1 MAIPGQPD
9 LALGR
14 FEDALFRELA
24 HQHDRVDLFV
34 SSKASE
40 INRRL
45 DHLAT
50 NIERFAVKSAS
61 DAENLSPLRRQRRFA
76 KYERDLLQCDT
87 DIHSLSRFCSAQVVA
102 FRKILKK
109 YKKWTGS
116 TTLHTRI
123 NQDVLGNPKS
133 FTRKQFGSLQT
144 KHDEVLNEL
153 RAAEPP
159 LSEPSSPDSLVGA
172 PSMVSHT
179 QRLPRAAIEAP
190 YQQKYWNEYDDASD
204 AGHDDGY
211 AIYVNP
217 NEEPSFPG
225 YEYVAA
231 PFRAVSAWFGKA
243 PSDAPAPESAP
254 LLTGGE
260 SSRAGYMSTSGHTDS
275 EEDGYASSDGI
286 PSYGFEA
293 HYAVFPSVDEQR
305 VAMYRKKTLFWG
317 TIGSLIVSYA
327 LLGVCS
333 ILIATG
339 KHRLHI
345 EVDVGVTLGVVISL
359 FCACAAL
366 GMMLYR
372 NDRPSLIFRLVV
384 WCAFMTSCILN
395 GMLLVLVANNTS

>member
-1 MAIPGQPD
+1 MPTFLVYSRPKTNS
-9 LALGR
+9 
-14 FEDALFRELA
+14 
-24 HQHDRVDLFV
+24 VT
-34 SSKASE
+34 
-40 INRRL
+40 
-45 DHLAT
+45 DHLTT
-50 NIERFAVKSAS
+50 NIQKWAVKSAS
-61 DAENLSPLRRQRRFA
+61 DADNMSPLRRQRRFA

-133 FTRKQFGSLQT
+133 FTRKQFGSLQA
-144 KHDEVLNEL
+144 KHDDVLTEL

-159 LSEPSSPDSLVGA
+159 LSEPSSPDSLTGS
-172 PSMVSHT
+172 PRLEHI
-179 QRLPRAAIEAP
+179 QRPTRAAIERLEPAQPP
-190 YQQKYWNEYDDASD
+190 YQPKYWNEYDDASD
-204 AGHDDGY
+204 AGQDDGY
-211 AIYVNP
+211 AIYINP
-217 NEEPSFPG
+217 DEEPSFPG

-231 PFRAVSAWFGKA
+231 PFRAVSAWFGKGNAAARGA
-243 PSDAPAPESAP
+243 PSESAP
-254 LLTGGE
+254 LLSGGE
-260 SSRAGYMSTSGHTDS
+260 SSRNAGYMSTSGHTDS

-317 TIGSLIVSYA
+317 TIGSLIISYA

-372 NDRPSLIFRLVV
+372 SDRPSIIFRLTV
-384 WCAFMTSCILN
+384 WCAFMTACVLN
-395 GMLLVLVANNTS
+395 GMLLVLVANNTA